1 MNTRTEIFESN
12 LRIAKNMSG
21 TRAIKCV
28 RTHIIAPR
36 SRENLTKQKEKSCCI
51 SSDER

>member
-1 MNTRTEIFESN
+1 VITRTKIFESN

-36 SRENLTKQKEKSCCI
+36 SRENLTNTKGVAQ
-51 SSDER
+51 